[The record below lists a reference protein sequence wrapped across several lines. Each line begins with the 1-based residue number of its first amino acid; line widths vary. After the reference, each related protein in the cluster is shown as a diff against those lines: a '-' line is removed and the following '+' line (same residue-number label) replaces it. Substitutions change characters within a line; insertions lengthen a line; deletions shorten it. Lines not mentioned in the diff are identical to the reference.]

1 MLGRLEIVLP
11 VSVLLCASVCCK
23 AADRQTVANGQE
35 GKDAGQAAAAVQEF
49 SIRGTVVDS
58 AAGTAVGHALVVL
71 SMYGDPKTN
80 TGEQPM
86 RRVMSDEEGRFEI
99 RGLTATGRAG
109 IQASKPGYKAA
120 TDVRTG
126 LGRSFGAFQ
135 EITVESGM
143 NVTITLVPEATIAG
157 RVVDE
162 SGEPIERL
170 PVHLTFEGAL
180 NGRRTLQEMRRGVTT
195 DEEGE
200 FRFADLQPGRYFVS
214 AGPSQQ
220 VSSRPEARGRTALG
234 YATVFY
240 GGGSD
245 FTTASPVDLVEGKH
259 ADIDLRMEL
268 QPLLKVRG
276 IISGGA
282 AANHAR
288 VTIFD
293 SANQRVLQ
301 NFLNSSDQD
310 IQIAELP
317 AGSYTI
323 HVSRV
328 DPETRDCT
336 ATVKRLNLTRD
347 ISGLQLALAPCA
359 TIAVNVHLE
368 QTKPDTKKAP
378 SMLDEDG
385 AVRPGAKYFVQAGL
399 RPNDE
404 RGMSPTYH
412 GRPEKDDSD
421 TAIVHAVEPGRY
433 ILEVPLMQRLY
444 VESMRS
450 GMTDLLRED
459 LVVAPG
465 SAVAPVEVRLRD
477 DAATLDGTVKL
488 DPDVKAAAVIA
499 IPEETP
505 RRARNAIVLSGR
517 FNFPPLAPGKYQ
529 LFAVDHLDDFA
540 YSEQDV
546 VGKYLAHAKE
556 VTLRANERTTVE
568 VEFVRVRREGQQ

>member
-1 MLGRLEIVLP
+1 
-11 VSVLLCASVCCK
+11 
-23 AADRQTVANGQE
+23 
-35 GKDAGQAAAAVQEF
+35 
-49 SIRGTVVDS
+49 
-58 AAGTAVGHALVVL
+58 
-71 SMYGDPKTN
+71 
-80 TGEQPM
+80 
-86 RRVMSDEEGRFEI
+86 
-99 RGLTATGRAG
+99 
-109 IQASKPGYKAA
+109 
-120 TDVRTG
+120 
-126 LGRSFGAFQ
+126 
-135 EITVESGM
+135 
-143 NVTITLVPEATIAG
+143 
-157 RVVDE
+157 
-162 SGEPIERL
+162 
-170 PVHLTFEGAL
+170 
-180 NGRRTLQEMRRGVTT
+180 
-195 DEEGE
+195 
-200 FRFADLQPGRYFVS
+200 
-214 AGPSQQ
+214 
-220 VSSRPEARGRTALG
+220 
-234 YATVFY
+234 
-240 GGGSD
+240 
-245 FTTASPVDLVEGKH
+245 
-259 ADIDLRMEL
+259 
-268 QPLLKVRG
+268 
-276 IISGGA
+276 
-282 AANHAR
+282 
-288 VTIFD
+288 
-293 SANQRVLQ
+293 
-301 NFLNSSDQD
+301 
-310 IQIAELP
+310 
-317 AGSYTI
+317 
-323 HVSRV
+323 
-328 DPETRDCT
+328 
-336 ATVKRLNLTRD
+336 LNLTRD

-368 QTKPDTKKAP
+368 QTKPDTKKTP